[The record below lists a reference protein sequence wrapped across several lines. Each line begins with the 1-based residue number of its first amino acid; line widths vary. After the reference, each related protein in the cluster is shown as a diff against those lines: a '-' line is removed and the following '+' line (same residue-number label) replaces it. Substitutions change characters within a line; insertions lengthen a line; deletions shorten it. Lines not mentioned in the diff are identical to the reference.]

1 MRQVRTRS
9 ALRSA
14 LLELAQEMPFADI
27 TVGDIV
33 VCGRV
38 SPATFYRHYKD
49 KNALLAD
56 VARDFTAELA
66 RQITPEAVVADSRD
80 AALSLC
86 KFLEEHRA
94 ICAALLSRGVKSAI
108 FEQILEHAV
117 SHSEASGIAEEIWL
131 PQSLG
136 PVYMVTA
143 ILTLVGWWLHRGA
156 DMTANEMSLLI
167 DRLVF
172 TPVLSDRFLPARSA
186 LPPASSAY

>member
-1 MRQVRTRS
+1 MRQVRTRN

-14 LLELAQEMPFADI
+14 MLDLAREVPFVEI

-33 VCGRV
+33 LRAQV

-66 RQITPEAVVADSRD
+66 HKITPQVVVADSRK

-86 KFLEEHRA
+86 QFLDEHRGV
-94 ICAALLSRGVKSAI
+94 CAALLSGGAKSPI
-108 FEQILEHAV
+108 FERILEHAV
-117 SHSEASGIAEEIWL
+117 EHSEASGIAEDIWL
-131 PQSLG
+131 PESLG
-136 PVYMVTA
+136 PVYMVTS
-143 ILTLVGWWLHRGA
+143 ILTLVGWWLHRGK
-156 DMTANEMSLLI
+156 DMKTDEMSQLI

-172 TPVLSDRFLPARSA
+172 TPVLSDC
-186 LPPASSAY
+186 